1 MSLAP
6 SAAPYFLL
14 AAAPLCATTPL
25 VPVLAPA
32 LTMVVA
38 PGGQG
43 GARRNPATAHQL
55 AGFRQRNRRRSAWLR
70 GASTLLLALS
80 FGGCA
85 LGPDYQRPALA
96 TPAQFKQAE
105 GWSAALPADE
115 SARGPW
121 WQLYGDAELDALV
134 GRLNLSNQNL
144 AASEAQ
150 YRQAR
155 ALVRGARASFYP
167 SLSGSAGVTRAGQG
181 GGDSTVPGH
190 LPSE

>member
-25 VPVLAPA
+25 IPVPAITIVA
-32 LTMVVA
+32 A

-55 AGFRQRNRRRSAWLR
+55 AGFRQRNRRLSAWLR
-70 GASTLLLALS
+70 GAAALLLALS
-80 FGGCA
+80 LGGCA

-115 SARGPW
+115 LAR
-121 WQLYGDAELDALV
+121 
-134 GRLNLSNQNL
+134 
-144 AASEAQ
+144 
-150 YRQAR
+150 
-155 ALVRGARASFYP
+155 
-167 SLSGSAGVTRAGQG
+167 
-181 GGDSTVPGH
+181 
-190 LPSE
+190 